1 MRTGVVF
8 RPQSPIGRLR
18 EVVGLAE
25 EAGLDELWLWEDC
38 FLHGGLTSAAAALAW
53 TERLH
58 VGIGLLPVPLRNPA
72 LAAMEIAT
80 LARLFPGRFRP
91 ALGHGVQDWMGQVGA
106 RAESPTTLLREYTAA
121 VLGLLE
127 GERLDVEGRYVRLA
141 GVGLD
146 EPVADIP
153 TLLIGGRGPRTVRL
167 AGEIADGVL
176 LDAVATPDVVRAA
189 RNAVDTA
196 RAEAGIEGA
205 SEVVVFVETSPADAA
220 AAVERYAEAG
230 ADAVILQAPE
240 DHPDP
245 APLIAALT

>member
-1 MRTGVVF
+1 
-8 RPQSPIGRLR
+8 
-18 EVVGLAE
+18 
-25 EAGLDELWLWEDC
+25 
-38 FLHGGLTSAAAALAW
+38 
-53 TERLH
+53 
-58 VGIGLLPVPLRNPA
+58 
-72 LAAMEIAT
+72 MEIAT